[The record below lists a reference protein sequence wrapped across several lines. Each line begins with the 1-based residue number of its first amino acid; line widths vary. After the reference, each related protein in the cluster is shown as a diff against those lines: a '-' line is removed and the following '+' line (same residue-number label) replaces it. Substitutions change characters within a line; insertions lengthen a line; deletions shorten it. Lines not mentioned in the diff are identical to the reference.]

1 MPIKR
6 PFLWIFLGITILFL
20 LYRAIYSEKDD
31 ARYYCFNGIWED
43 QIPAEA
49 TGAIDRI
56 CLAQGKEER
65 TVLYLKN
72 CRIHLTGN
80 DHIYP
85 QKKLY
90 TVISGKPSLQP
101 GNILTLKGTLLEF
114 ATASNPGMF
123 DRREYYKE
131 KGSYY
136 EFQCDSFQITRSH
149 IQPLKNILYHIR
161 DRIGR
166 VYQVCLPTK
175 ESGIV
180 SAMILGDKSLLDMNI
195 QQLYQE
201 SGIGHLLAI
210 SGLHVSILG
219 MALLKLFKKLYV
231 PERIAIPACI
241 LLVAAYG
248 QMTDFSIS
256 TSRAVIM
263 MILLLAADLLERT
276 YDGKNALALA
286 AVIILLQKPFAL
298 FSCSFL
304 LSFGAMAGIY
314 LVLPVLEQVWFG
326 DPWAKRR
333 KRQRLHHLD
342 RELLANKRTGRL
354 QILCRQ
360 QGQKIGQL
368 LLVSSS
374 VQLATLPV
382 VLYFFFEI
390 PLYGIVINLFVIP
403 LSSLLVIFSFVG
415 GVIGCICMPAGKFI
429 LSNAFW
435 LLKLYERICL
445 IFQKLP
451 GHMQIMGRPAWWQL
465 LLYYLILSGILVWL
479 WYTLRK
485 IDNAEYQKLPFLSE
499 KHRKKLKYLGKIL
512 PALCI
517 IFIVHIPSGSFE
529 MTMLDVGQGD
539 GIYLHTPKQQNILID
554 GGSTSEK
561 QVGKYRILPYLKSKG
576 IRQIDYMIA
585 THADEDH
592 INGLEEMINMSGDG
606 YRICQLLLPD
616 VADKDQSGYVLLR
629 KAAEQKH
636 IPVRYLSTGSYFQ
649 SGGVSFVCL
658 NPAAGSSFDS
668 ANAESIT
675 LSMQYQSF
683 SCLFTGDLEG
693 AGEEALQDIISSA
706 STRQSYHIPEH
717 YTVLKVAH
725 HGSKNSTGEQL
736 LDRLKPECAL
746 ISCGRK
752 NRYGHPHKELLERL
766 ASSGA
771 DIRRTDESGALSVT
785 FRKGTPR
792 LTGYLDN
799 LDNLSKSK

>member
-1 MPIKR
+1 M
-6 PFLWIFLGITILFL
+6 TILFL
-20 LYRAIYSEKDD
+20 LYRAINSQKDD
-31 ARYYCFNGIWED
+31 ARYYCFNGVWEN
-43 QIPAEA
+43 QTFAET
-49 TGAIDRI
+49 TGTIERI
-56 CLAQGKEER
+56 CLEQGRQDR

-72 CRIHLTGN
+72 CRIQLHGN
-80 DHIYP
+80 DSVYS
-85 QKKLY
+85 QNKLY
-90 TVISGKPSLQP
+90 VSLSGKPSLQP
-101 GNILTLKGTLLEF
+101 GNILFLKGTLCEF
-114 ATASNPGMF
+114 PVATNPGMF

-131 KGSYY
+131 KGIYY
-136 EFQCDSFQITRSH
+136 NLQADSFRIL
-149 IQPLKNILYHIR
+149 QPRVYPVQNLLYQIR
-161 DRIGR
+161 DRLSL
-166 VYQVCLPTK
+166 VYRTCLPVK

-195 QQLYQE
+195 QKLYQE

-219 MALLKLFKKLYV
+219 MSLRKLFKKLYL
-231 PERIAIPACI
+231 PEHIAIPVCI
-241 LLVAAYG
+241 VLTAAYG

-263 MILLLAADLLERT
+263 MILLIAADLFERT

-314 LVLPVLEQVWFG
+314 LVLPVLEQVWIG
-326 DPWAKRR
+326 DPWEQRRKRR
-333 KRQRLHHLD
+333 KMHQREK
-342 RELLANKRTGRL
+342 ELLANKRTGKL
-354 QILCRQ
+354 QIFFQRQ
-360 QGQKIGQL
+360 LQKLGQMFL
-368 LLVSSS
+368 MSSA
-374 VQLATLPV
+374 VQLTTLPV
-382 VLYFFFEI
+382 MLYFFFEI

-403 LSSLLVIFSFVG
+403 LASVLVILSFSG
-415 GVIGCICMPAGKFI
+415 GVAGCIYMPLGKFI
-429 LSNAFW
+429 LSNAYW
-435 LLKLYERICL
+435 LLKIYEAICRV
-445 IFQKLP
+445 FQKLP
-451 GHMQIMGRPAWWQL
+451 SHMLIIGRPCWWQL
-465 LLYYLILSGILVWL
+465 LLYYLILSGILAWL
-479 WYTLRK
+479 LYSFHK
-485 IDNAEYQKLPFLSE
+485 IDEMEYQKVPLQPEIL
-499 KHRKKLKYLGKIL
+499 RKKTKHLGKLLPAMCILLIL
-512 PALCI
+512 P
-517 IFIVHIPSGSFE
+517 IPSAAFE
-529 MTMLDVGQGD
+529 ITLLDVGQGD
-539 GIYLHTPKQQNILID
+539 GIYIHTPKQQNILID

-561 QVGKYRILPYLKSKG
+561 QVGKYRILPFLKSRG

-592 INGLEEMINMSGDG
+592 INGLEELINMSGDG
-606 YRICQLLLPD
+606 YHIRQLFLPD

-658 NPAAGSSFDS
+658 NPAAGNAFDS

-675 LSMQYQSF
+675 LSMQYQNF

-693 AGEEALQDIISSA
+693 AGEEALQNIISSA

-766 ASSGA
+766 VSSGA

>member
-1 MPIKR
+1 
-6 PFLWIFLGITILFL
+6 
-20 LYRAIYSEKDD
+20 
-31 ARYYCFNGIWED
+31 
-43 QIPAEA
+43 
-49 TGAIDRI
+49 
-56 CLAQGKEER
+56 
-65 TVLYLKN
+65 
-72 CRIHLTGN
+72 
-80 DHIYP
+80 
-85 QKKLY
+85 
-90 TVISGKPSLQP
+90 
-101 GNILTLKGTLLEF
+101 
-114 ATASNPGMF
+114 MF
-123 DRREYYKE
+123 DRRAYYKE
-131 KGSYY
+131 KGIYY
-136 EFQCDSFQITRSH
+136 EFKSDSFRILQSTIH
-149 IQPLKNILYHIR
+149 PIKNLLYHIR
-161 DRIGR
+161 DRIGH
-166 VYQVCLPTK
+166 VYQTCLPAK
-175 ESGIV
+175 ESGII

-195 QQLYQE
+195 QKLYQE

-219 MALLKLFKKLYV
+219 MALLEFLKKLYL
-231 PERIAIPACI
+231 PERISIPVCI
-241 LLVAAYG
+241 LVVTAYG

-333 KRQRLHHLD
+333 KRRQLHHLN
-342 RELLANKRTGRL
+342 RELIANKRTGRL

-368 LLVSSS
+368 LLVSSA
-374 VQLATLPV
+374 VQLTTLPV
-382 VLYFFFEI
+382 MLYFFFEI

-415 GVIGCICMPAGKFI
+415 GIIGCICLPVGKFI

-451 GHMQIMGRPAWWQL
+451 GHMQIMGQPAWWQL
-465 LLYYLILSGILVWL
+465 LLYYLVLSGTLVWL
-479 WYTLRK
+479 LYTLRQ
-485 IDNAEYQKLPFLSE
+485 IDEMEYQRIPLHAE
-499 KHRKKLKYLGKIL
+499 HNRQKLKHLGKIL
-512 PALCI
+512 PVFCLV
-517 IFIVHIPSGSFE
+517 FIVPVPSNSFE

-539 GIYLHTPKQQNILID
+539 GIYLHTPGRQHILID

-561 QVGKYRILPYLKSKG
+561 QVGKYRLLPFLKSQG
-576 IRQIDYMIA
+576 IRQIDYVIA

-592 INGLEEMINMSGDG
+592 INGLTELITMSGDG
-606 YRICQLLLPD
+606 YHICRLLLPD

-629 KAAEQKH
+629 KAAKQKQ
-636 IPVRYLSTGSYFQ
+636 IPVRYLSTGSCFQ

-693 AGEEALQDIISSA
+693 TGEEALQDIINSA
-706 STRQSYHIPEH
+706 RTRQAYHIPEH
-717 YTVLKVAH
+717 YTILKVAH
-725 HGSKNSTGEQL
+725 HGSKNSTGEEL
-736 LDRLKPECAL
+736 LNRLNPEYAL

-752 NRYGHPHKELLERL
+752 NRYGHPHRELLERL

-771 DIRRTDESGALSVT
+771 DIRRTDESGALSVIL
-785 FRKGTPR
+785 RKGTPC

-799 LDNLSKSK
+799 LAKNK